1 MNSLNIAF
9 GAIFRDQ
16 MSHSDVVMSLSLS
29 LLVMNHHQWV
39 HVKLRELYRL
49 KFSQGV
55 LSTDSRCAIT
65 AVTGFIFLEAS
76 YRFHG
81 HLRQQLLL

>member
-49 KFSQGV
+49 KFSQG
-55 LSTDSRCAIT
+55 SAFD
-65 AVTGFIFLEAS
+65 
-76 YRFHG
+76 RFTLCDNG
-81 HLRQQLLL
+81 CDRVYIS